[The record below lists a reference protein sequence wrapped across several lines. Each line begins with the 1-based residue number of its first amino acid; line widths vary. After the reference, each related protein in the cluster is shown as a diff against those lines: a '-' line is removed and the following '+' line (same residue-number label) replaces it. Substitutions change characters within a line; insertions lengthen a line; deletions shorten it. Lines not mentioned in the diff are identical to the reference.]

1 MDQVEFGPGVARALL
16 SKVDQ
21 VRLAGAELA
30 SFGEAEPGL
39 AAECG
44 IEIAALE
51 VRTILGS
58 QAAERIMAAAQQGA
72 QLGRGFLVQEADMRA
87 MNRLEG
93 VISLAS
99 NRIAQRYMAL
109 EGANSNVAKLG
120 TVMNV
125 VSGLAALVRTFF

>member
-1 MDQVEFGPGVARALL
+1 MDQVEFGPDIARAFLA
-16 SKVDQ
+16 KIDQ

-44 IEIAALE
+44 IEIASLE
-51 VRTILGS
+51 ARTILGS
-58 QAAERIMAAAQQGA
+58 RAADRILAAAQNSA
-72 QLGRGFLVQEADMRA
+72 QSGRSFMVQESDMRA
-87 MNRLEG
+87 MSRLEG
-93 VISLAS
+93 VVSLAS

-120 TVMNV
+120 TVVNV
-125 VSGLAALVRTFF
+125 VSGIAGLVRTFF